1 MDSSGGEVRI
11 SAEEFLAKLKDDG
24 DFDKPR
30 LKIIQKLKENTTFD
44 AIHKE
49 IGNTVTVTGQ
59 ISDALWGVIRSTDGM
74 KSEINNIVES
84 VYNRLLNENL

>member
-44 AIHKE
+44 AIHEE
-49 IGNTVTVTGQ
+49 IGNTLMGQ